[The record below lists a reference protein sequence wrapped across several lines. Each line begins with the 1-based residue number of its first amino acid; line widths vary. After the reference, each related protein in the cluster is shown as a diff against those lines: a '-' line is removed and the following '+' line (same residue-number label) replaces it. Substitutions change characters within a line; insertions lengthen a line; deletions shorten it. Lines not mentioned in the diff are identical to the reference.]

1 MAAPNGQELA
11 AERIVA
17 RATQLSRFARRL
29 LDAEPQLLSPA
40 SVHTRFDATEM
51 RANLAASNFADEAGL
66 GRALRELRKRVMMRL
81 IARDL
86 GGLADLGEVV
96 ATVSALADI
105 AIASAVENLQRW
117 LALDIGEPT
126 GSDSLHVQKLHVVGM
141 GKLGGRELNV
151 SSDVDLVFVYPEEGE
166 TGGGTRVLSNH
177 EYFTRLAR
185 RLIALLNE
193 MTADGYVFRVDMR
206 LRPLGAE
213 GPLVCSFG
221 MLENYFI

>member
-40 SVHTRFDATEM
+40 SVHTRFDAAEM
-51 RANLAASNFADEAGL
+51 RANLTASNVADEAGL
-66 GRALRELRKRVMMRL
+66 GRALRELRKRVMLRV

-86 GGLADLGEVV
+86 GGLGDLAEVV

-105 AIASAVENLQRW
+105 AIESAVEHLERW
-117 LALDIGEPT
+117 LAIEIGTPT
-126 GSDSLHVQKLHVVGM
+126 GSDSGHAQKLHVVGM

-151 SSDVDLVFVYPEEGE
+151 SSDIDLVFVYPEEGE
-166 TGGGTRVLSNH
+166 TAGGARALS
-177 EYFTRLAR
+177 
-185 RLIALLNE
+185 
-193 MTADGYVFRVDMR
+193 
-206 LRPLGAE
+206 
-213 GPLVCSFG
+213 
-221 MLENYFI
+221 